1 VFIVGAELQ
10 AEAGECAVPR
20 LLALAR
26 RPQHALPAG
35 SIVRL
40 RGKWSAYGR
49 PGAWPRRPE
58 RRGYVRAKTPEA
70 VPDGPPV
77 EPAGRALATPTTPAT
92 PAAELGLFERIR
104 AAGIQ
109 RVESRLPADVSPMA
123 VAILLAERG
132 RLEPA
137 TSRTFANAG
146 LAHLLAISGLHV
158 GILAA
163 AALAVAGMF
172 AVGTV
177 RLVVAALLVLG
188 YVLLIG
194 APPAAVR
201 AALIFCGYAASR
213 ARGSP
218 ARITELLALAAT
230 LAILVDPLT
239 LPEPGFQ
246 LSFAGFSGLLLGS
259 RVVRRLEPEAGD
271 SPSVLRRRARRLVR
285 SLVRG
290 IGASAGAFALTAPIS
305 AWHFQ
310 RAAPV
315 SVVSS
320 LIGSPVVALAL
331 LALAGVLL
339 LPGPPADTL
348 AAAATILIRWL
359 QALVEAFSALPLGH
373 MLVGRPGSVEWL
385 VVASGVMAVLLFAAG
400 RSVWRAAPY
409 IGLAACLAV
418 ASPAIRAWRGAGRT
432 LLCTLDVGQGDAA
445 LLRTRRG
452 HWLAIDAGPHFG
464 ASDAGVRVVLPFLLS
479 HGARSLE
486 LFVLTHPDLDHLG
499 GAASLLEHLQV
510 RRVLDAALPVP
521 AARYEEYLSDVL
533 AEGARWLV
541 GRPGARL
548 AIDEIEMLVLGPALL
563 PSGDSAG
570 AREEGRPI
578 SANEASLSL
587 RIEVD
592 GGFSYVNAGDAPA
605 AEERRML
612 ASWSL
617 DTLRADVFKVS
628 HHGSKT
634 SSDVGWLEAL
644 DPELAIISA
653 GAANRYGHP
662 HPVALA
668 RLDSA
673 GVDAVWRTDLD
684 GTACVSVDSEGRWRL
699 EEI

>member
-1 VFIVGAELQ
+1 MEATTSTAAIRSSPASVRVFIVGAELQ
-10 AEAGECAVPR
+10 TEAGECAVPR
-20 LLALAR
+20 LLALVR

-58 RRGYVRAKTPEA
+58 RRGYVRARTPAA
-70 VPDGPPV
+70 VPDSPPV
-77 EPAGRALATPTTPAT
+77 EPAGRALATPATPAT

-109 RVESRLPADVSPMA
+109 RVESRLPADVSPTA

-163 AALAVAGMF
+163 AALAVTGMF
-172 AVGTV
+172 AVGAV

-218 ARITELLALAAT
+218 ARITELLALAAV
-230 LAILVDPLT
+230 LAVLVDPLT
-239 LPEPGFQ
+239 LLEPGFQ

-271 SPSVLRRRARRLVR
+271 SPSILRRRARRLVR

-339 LPGPPADTL
+339 LPAPLADTL

-464 ASDAGVRVVLPFLLS
+464 ASDAGVRVARPSRWCGVTARALAGPA
-479 HGARSLE
+479 GAGRCASGS
-486 LFVLTHPDLDHLG
+486 G
-499 GAASLLEHLQV
+499 GAI
-510 RRVLDAALPVP
+510 RGVP
-521 AARYEEYLSDVL
+521 
-533 AEGARWLV
+533 V
-541 GRPGARL
+541 GRRRRRCEMAR
-548 AIDEIEMLVLGPALL
+548 G
-563 PSGDSAG
+563 ST
-570 AREEGRPI
+570 GRPPGD
-578 SANEASLSL
+578 
-587 RIEVD
+587 RRD
-592 GGFSYVNAGDAPA
+592 RDAGPRACSPV
-605 AEERRML
+605 ER
-612 ASWSL
+612 
-617 DTLRADVFKVS
+617 
-628 HHGSKT
+628 
-634 SSDVGWLEAL
+634 
-644 DPELAIISA
+644 
-653 GAANRYGHP
+653 
-662 HPVALA
+662 
-668 RLDSA
+668 
-673 GVDAVWRTDLD
+673 
-684 GTACVSVDSEGRWRL
+684 
-699 EEI
+699 